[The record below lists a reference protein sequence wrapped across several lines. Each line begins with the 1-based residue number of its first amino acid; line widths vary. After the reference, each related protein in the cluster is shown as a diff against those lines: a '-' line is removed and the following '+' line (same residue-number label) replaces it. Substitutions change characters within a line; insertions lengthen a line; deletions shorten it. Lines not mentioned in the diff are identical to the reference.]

1 MPVAEERIEIDVAP
15 DRVMALICDFASYP
29 RFLPQMHEATVL
41 RAEPDCWVVRFGVV
55 VVRRLEYTLRLHKTS
70 PLQLSWSLVEGA
82 FRSNDGGWVLEPLDE
97 GRRTRATYCIDLDVG
112 MFIPKSVLNTIVGNS
127 LPATLAAFKREAEAR
142 G

>member
-1 MPVAEERIEIDVAP
+1 M
-15 DRVMALICDFASYP
+15 
-29 RFLPQMHEATVL
+29 
-41 RAEPDCWVVRFGVV
+41 
-55 VVRRLEYTLRLHKTS
+55 
-70 PLQLSWSLVEGA
+70 
-82 FRSNDGGWVLEPLDE
+82 LEPLDE